1 MKVCLLAYEVSKSTG
16 QGVCRYGAELYDEL
30 LRNGIDVELVT
41 KKTIETPMIHDNFV
55 IPFEIIKRLGKNFIF
70 HSITPRQGIYTPLI
84 LRPKSIV
91 TILDMIPLREQE
103 IKDSPSPFLA
113 SIYGRY
119 VYNMAKKAR
128 KIITISSLIKK
139 EIIENLNVDESK
151 IEIAHLAAGNQFK
164 PLKVKKE
171 KLRVGYVG
179 GLAPRKRVG
188 ILIKSFNILMKN
200 HPDLDCELFIYG
212 PKGETSLINEYP
224 KLLEMTKQMGLKNVH
239 FGGFVPYEKLVPTYN
254 SLDVFV
260 FPTKY
265 EGFGM
270 PIIEAQRCGLP
281 VITME
286 DGNNPEEVVKK
297 TIQCKDEKEVSEMIF
312 RLLTDKKFK
321 NKISKEGL
329 KYSKRFTWENCA
341 KKTIKVYEELV

>member
-1 MKVCLLAYEVSKSTG
+1 MKVCLLTYEASKSTG

-30 LRNGIDVELVT
+30 LKNNIDVELVT
-41 KKTIETPMIHDNFV
+41 KKIIETPMIHDNLV
-55 IPFEIIKRLGKNFIF
+55 IPIEVIKRLGGNFIF

-84 LRPKSIV
+84 SRSKSVV
-91 TILDMIPLREQE
+91 TILDMIPLREKE

-119 VYNMAKKAR
+119 VYNMAKKAK
-128 KIITISSLIKK
+128 KIITISTLVKR
-139 EIIENLNVDESK
+139 EIIETLKVEESK

-164 PLKVKKE
+164 PVKVKKK
-171 KLRVGYVG
+171 KLRVGYIG

-188 ILIKSFNILMKN
+188 ILIKSFNILMKD
-200 HPDLDCELFIYG
+200 HPDLDCELVIYG

-224 KLLEMTKQMGLKNVH
+224 KLFEMIKQMGLNNVH
-239 FGGFVPYEKLVPTYN
+239 FDGFVPYEKLVPTYN

-281 VITME
+281 VITMK
-286 DGNNPEEVVKK
+286 DGNNPEEVIKK
-297 TIQCKDEKEVSEMIF
+297 TIQCGNETEVSEMIF
-312 RLLTDKKFK
+312 KLLTDKKFR

-329 KYSKRFTWENCA
+329 KYSQRFTWENCA
-341 KKTIKVYEELV
+341 KKTIKVYEELT